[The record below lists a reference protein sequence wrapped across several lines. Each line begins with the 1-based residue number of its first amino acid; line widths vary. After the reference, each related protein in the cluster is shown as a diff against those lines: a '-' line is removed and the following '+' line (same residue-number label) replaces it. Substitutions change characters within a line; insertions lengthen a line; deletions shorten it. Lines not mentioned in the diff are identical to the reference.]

1 MTTLN
6 PKSNC
11 VVIQRIANGYDR
23 FGREQ
28 HQQTRRKTLC
38 AVVKIGSSAETTTVR
53 NDSSASGGAFEEMN
67 YDARL
72 LFRPTENINH
82 GDLVE
87 LFGLT
92 LQVKVVNPRPDVNG
106 ILHHLQVDL
115 DRWVSE

>member
-6 PKSNC
+6 PKSSC
-11 VVIQRIANGYDR
+11 VVIRRIVNGYDR
-23 FGREQ
+23 FGREL
-28 HQQTRRKTLC
+28 HETIRRKTRC
-38 AVVKIGSSAETTTVR
+38 AVVKVGSSADRTTVR
-53 NDSSASGGAFEEMN
+53 NDSSASGGAFEEMV

-72 LFRPTENINH
+72 LFLPSESIQH

-87 LFGLT
+87 LLGLT

-106 ILHHLQVDL
+106 VLHHLQVDL